1 SAGEVVTDYGLE
13 INQGFKEIPGS
24 LVKVA
29 NKDRGTGLTPQNEF
43 FLSLGANVA
52 GKLGSTRAQEL
63 ADRLAA
69 NTKPHSEFLQSF
81 ADQAD
86 EQAADA
92 GERMSPRAK
101 ALGREFS
108 EAEGIGGKAAFLAAN
123 PGFLADLTV
132 QSAPFIATGGVAG
145 KAVGAVAGLE
155 AGIGANLATQ
165 GVMSAASSSEEAK
178 AYVLG
183 IPKEELE
190 QLPEYKRLSGQY
202 RPEQIRKIL
211 AEKASDTGFAAGL
224 LANAVTL
231 GSTAKLS
238 VVERAMLG
246 GKTGATTGS
255 RAGNAGIGATK
266 EFTQEGFQG
275 AGEQVATN
283 VGQMTADNRVG
294 LTDKVGEAAFVEGIV
309 GAGPGGLAG
318 FSQATSYDDSE
329 VGRAK
334 RAYDTA
340 RTPTERGK
348 ANTELIIAQAKA
360 KMAKQ
365 GAPVVAPVVEPVQPA
380 VPPLGPA
387 PVVEPVVRPEEQD
400 VQPEVD
406 RQPDGVPLSTVEEQ
420 DQTEDDELSSLMAQA
435 FQEDQPEI
443 PADREPEPKTESA
456 GVGAIYRIPV
466 DQLTLSPDLPQFKD
480 GANEHGEVEPLGG
493 TFDERGVGP
502 IQVWRRL
509 NGALEV
515 ISGRHRL
522 GLQRRSG
529 GKDISAQVYNEADG
543 FTLADAATLDAELN
557 IRDGQ
562 GKVKDYVGYFGG
574 KQITEEE
581 ADARGLLARATG
593 RRAFTIANKGSQD
606 LIAAHGVDKLSDDAA
621 TQIAEAAP
629 NDDRMQALGMK
640 SVQDGKSIGLAVNTM
655 RAVKMLLGDSPPGSV
670 DMFGHDDSAMR
681 EAEKMAEFA
690 HKKQRELSDRL
701 NAITGAAKRPEMA
714 KREGVDI
721 RDKQALQKRIGE
733 LKADRAAWDHWDTDQ
748 GLIAQIR
755 DGIADGVKFSRTSSG
770 VVEEAPSAEGI
781 EVGEVSDSDAAK
793 YFMPKEEVDSIT
805 EGLSVLAKNPKLFR
819 RRLFNGKNMKY
830 IARDGGLNRT
840 NVSREEGID
849 EDTHEPRMETTH
861 TFAVDQS
868 GKSGVAK
875 IIETDGKVWV
885 DVSGMNRG
893 RGNAEGVYSAAASLA
908 FNTGRDFVEDPNG
921 LSDDAMY
928 RRTVHELS
936 AILKRGDAKN
946 VPAGPFLTS
955 GRKGG
960 PATTPIGKNEA
971 RDYNVAVRDRA
982 LAIHAN
988 TLLAIPE
995 AANVH
1000 FDADSNRFTDP
1011 DGNVLSDGD
1020 LDRLAEH
1027 RQANP
1032 VGSAMVRGPRKSGGK
1047 RAAPVGSTSIKVFA
1061 IVEALKRAPTGP
1073 ARTRLVERLRG
1084 IAASSDGLAQL
1095 TGILPS
1101 KVVGQSGGL
1110 TVEAVRNVVV
1120 KAFGKRA
1127 KKLIADGKLKIVKS
1141 ETGVP
1146 DSIRQSAE
1154 PLSSADGTV
1163 QGFFDPA
1170 SGDTYLLA
1178 DNLADEAS
1186 ARAVM
1191 LHEEGVH
1198 AGLAEMI
1205 GPARINALADILDR
1219 LEKTGTKADQ
1229 ETIAA
1234 AKKRVSDAGTEAKH
1248 RAEETVA
1255 YTVEIEE
1262 KNTDP
1267 SPMFRKVITRAH
1279 TAIRQWALRRGMGDL
1294 TVADIRQLAIGGLE
1308 YRSRGQRVGGAAK
1321 VPGSRATFF
1330 SKRAEYVGTHAAPM
1344 VDSGAP
1350 AHQLNGEFGYPD
1362 DIYSPQGP
1370 RYYGTG
1376 LADLDKRAF
1385 AVVNR
1390 IRGNPDADVT
1400 VYRAVPNTVDGD
1412 TINPG
1417 DWVSIVHAYAK
1428 DHGEG
1433 PLGGEYRIISRV
1445 VKAKDIFTNGDSI
1458 QEWGYDPQ
1466 DDVADV
1472 PARGP
1477 MFSKAA
1483 KPLQA
1488 GTFYSALSASIA
1500 DLPAKR
1506 MSADGWVQQIRSMVN
1521 NGKVKQD
1528 EVEWSGLTDWLG
1540 LQDGP
1545 VAKDQITGYLDANG
1559 VRVDETV
1566 LVGAGVLIDELGPFM
1581 IEEMDN
1587 APTTAEGWMD
1597 ASVKYE
1603 SLAQSLRDDGDEQ
1616 EADRL
1621 FRMAELMNDMAER
1634 LEFGSGRAV
1643 NAAKFDKYTIP
1654 GGDNYREVLL
1664 KIPPNTE
1671 TVRHYLVSLPNGGFA
1686 GPYNSLVGAN
1696 ERIAEESDPAKRA
1709 MMKVHDRGVRAELR
1723 PPSKYNSGQFNSPH
1737 FDQPNILAHIRVN
1750 DRTDA
1755 DGKRVLF
1762 VEEVQSDWGQAGKKQ
1777 GFAKADIT
1785 HPIVVFNTKT
1795 GETLHRFRTSKEAES
1810 YIAEHDSAMKLLD
1823 YEDTTANGGQ
1833 EKDRLP
1839 SAPFVTKTDKW
1850 LTLALKRVIKMAVDG
1865 GYDKV
1870 AFVTGEQSAARYD
1883 LSKQVDYIDYVREGP
1898 DTYRMAV
1905 VGKDGQGVNLPKETF
1920 TASELENYVGKD
1932 VAQRIVNG
1940 EGQSGGGRMTLR
1952 GPDLKVGGEGMRAF
1966 YDRIVP
1972 NTLNSLLKKVGGGK
1986 VTPIEA
1992 RAIGAHKNS
2001 DGKEFADQN
2010 VVSVPIT
2017 DSIREKVSGGV
2028 PLFSKKAGTP
2038 ATKDLFGNAPSETA
2052 QGLADREAK
2061 IDAKLNGGGKVVKP
2075 SEGPGDLFGG
2085 PRELT
2090 KDMFGNQ
2097 ETLFSKVEQKTA
2109 LAATTRRMIA
2119 EAKKRREEAEAIIT
2133 AVRVAESD
2141 IKDVAIRNERLSALA
2156 DRAHRMVAQWGESQE
2171 IREQIADA
2179 NRDLARLR
2187 GRALAGDRTALK
2199 QFTEAEKQ
2207 ATSLRDDLAKA
2218 MAAKQKA
2225 ITAIDRMN
2233 TLGGKIDAMD
2243 MVQYRTA
2250 LVAAAD
2256 AASAVADKARSVAD
2270 WWRSRDVAVRDA
2282 TERSDTK
2289 RRAIARDYG
2298 INGPSMLW
2306 EYDPTRFDG
2315 ASGWLHSLRE
2325 KYQ

>member
-1 SAGEVVTDYGLE
+1 
-13 INQGFKEIPGS
+13 
-24 LVKVA
+24 
-29 NKDRGTGLTPQNEF
+29 
-43 FLSLGANVA
+43 
-52 GKLGSTRAQEL
+52 
-63 ADRLAA
+63 
-69 NTKPHSEFLQSF
+69 
-81 ADQAD
+81 
-86 EQAADA
+86 
-92 GERMSPRAK
+92 
-101 ALGREFS
+101 
-108 EAEGIGGKAAFLAAN
+108 
-123 PGFLADLTV
+123 
-132 QSAPFIATGGVAG
+132 
-145 KAVGAVAGLE
+145 
-155 AGIGANLATQ
+155 
-165 GVMSAASSSEEAK
+165 
-178 AYVLG
+178 
-183 IPKEELE
+183 
-190 QLPEYKRLSGQY
+190 
-202 RPEQIRKIL
+202 
-211 AEKASDTGFAAGL
+211 
-224 LANAVTL
+224 
-231 GSTAKLS
+231 
-238 VVERAMLG
+238 
-246 GKTGATTGS
+246 
-255 RAGNAGIGATK
+255 
-266 EFTQEGFQG
+266 
-275 AGEQVATN
+275 
-283 VGQMTADNRVG
+283 
-294 LTDKVGEAAFVEGIV
+294 
-309 GAGPGGLAG
+309 
-318 FSQATSYDDSE
+318 
-329 VGRAK
+329 
-334 RAYDTA
+334 
-340 RTPTERGK
+340 
-348 ANTELIIAQAKA
+348 
-360 KMAKQ
+360 
-365 GAPVVAPVVEPVQPA
+365 
-380 VPPLGPA
+380 
-387 PVVEPVVRPEEQD
+387 
-400 VQPEVD
+400 
-406 RQPDGVPLSTVEEQ
+406 
-420 DQTEDDELSSLMAQA
+420 
-435 FQEDQPEI
+435 
-443 PADREPEPKTESA
+443 
-456 GVGAIYRIPV
+456 
-466 DQLTLSPDLPQFKD
+466 
-480 GANEHGEVEPLGG
+480 
-493 TFDERGVGP
+493 
-502 IQVWRRL
+502 
-509 NGALEV
+509 
-515 ISGRHRL
+515 
-522 GLQRRSG
+522 
-529 GKDISAQVYNEADG
+529 
-543 FTLADAATLDAELN
+543 
-557 IRDGQ
+557 
-562 GKVKDYVGYFGG
+562 
-574 KQITEEE
+574 
-581 ADARGLLARATG
+581 
-593 RRAFTIANKGSQD
+593 
-606 LIAAHGVDKLSDDAA
+606 
-621 TQIAEAAP
+621 
-629 NDDRMQALGMK
+629 
-640 SVQDGKSIGLAVNTM
+640 
-655 RAVKMLLGDSPPGSV
+655 
-670 DMFGHDDSAMR
+670 
-681 EAEKMAEFA
+681 
-690 HKKQRELSDRL
+690 
-701 NAITGAAKRPEMA
+701 MA

-733 LKADRAAWDHWDTDQ
+733 LKAERAAWDHWDTDQ

-755 DGIADGVKFSRTSSG
+755 DGIANGVKFSRTSAG

-819 RRLFNGKNMKY
+819 RRLFDGKNMKY

-840 NVSREEGID
+840 GVSREEVID

-861 TFAVDQS
+861 SFAVDQS
-868 GKSGVAK
+868 GKAGVAK
-875 IIETDGKVWV
+875 IIETDGRVWV

-1110 TVEAVRNVVV
+1110 TVDAVRNVVQ

-1141 ETGVP
+1141 ETDVP

-1170 SGDTYLLA
+1170 SGNTYLLA

-1262 KNTDP
+1262 KNADP

-1308 YRSRGQRVGGAAK
+1308 YRARGQRVGGSAK

-1477 MFSKAA
+1477 VFS
-1483 KPLQA
+1483 
-1488 GTFYSALSASIA
+1488 
-1500 DLPAKR
+1500 
-1506 MSADGWVQQIRSMVN
+1506 
-1521 NGKVKQD
+1521 
-1528 EVEWSGLTDWLG
+1528 
-1540 LQDGP
+1540 
-1545 VAKDQITGYLDANG
+1545 
-1559 VRVDETV
+1559 
-1566 LVGAGVLIDELGPFM
+1566 
-1581 IEEMDN
+1581 
-1587 APTTAEGWMD
+1587 
-1597 ASVKYE
+1597 
-1603 SLAQSLRDDGDEQ
+1603 
-1616 EADRL
+1616 
-1621 FRMAELMNDMAER
+1621 
-1634 LEFGSGRAV
+1634 
-1643 NAAKFDKYTIP
+1643 
-1654 GGDNYREVLL
+1654 
-1664 KIPPNTE
+1664 
-1671 TVRHYLVSLPNGGFA
+1671 
-1686 GPYNSLVGAN
+1686 
-1696 ERIAEESDPAKRA
+1696 
-1709 MMKVHDRGVRAELR
+1709 
-1723 PPSKYNSGQFNSPH
+1723 
-1737 FDQPNILAHIRVN
+1737 
-1750 DRTDA
+1750 
-1755 DGKRVLF
+1755 
-1762 VEEVQSDWGQAGKKQ
+1762 
-1777 GFAKADIT
+1777 
-1785 HPIVVFNTKT
+1785 
-1795 GETLHRFRTSKEAES
+1795 
-1810 YIAEHDSAMKLLD
+1810 
-1823 YEDTTANGGQ
+1823 
-1833 EKDRLP
+1833 
-1839 SAPFVTKTDKW
+1839 
-1850 LTLALKRVIKMAVDG
+1850 
-1865 GYDKV
+1865 
-1870 AFVTGEQSAARYD
+1870 
-1883 LSKQVDYIDYVREGP
+1883 
-1898 DTYRMAV
+1898 
-1905 VGKDGQGVNLPKETF
+1905 
-1920 TASELENYVGKD
+1920 
-1932 VAQRIVNG
+1932 
-1940 EGQSGGGRMTLR
+1940 
-1952 GPDLKVGGEGMRAF
+1952 
-1966 YDRIVP
+1966 
-1972 NTLNSLLKKVGGGK
+1972 KKVG
-1986 VTPIEA
+1986 T
-1992 RAIGAHKNS
+1992 
-2001 DGKEFADQN
+2001 
-2010 VVSVPIT
+2010 T
-2017 DSIREKVSGGV
+2017 
-2028 PLFSKKAGTP
+2028 

-2052 QGLADREAK
+2052 QGLADRAAK
-2061 IDAKLNGGGKVVKP
+2061 IDAKLNGGGRVVKP

-2097 ETLFSKVEQKTA
+2097 ETLFSKNADAARTA
-2109 LAATTRRMIA
+2109 KA
-2119 EAKKRREEAEAIIT
+2119 EAKRRRDEADAIIT

-2141 IKDVAIRNERLSALA
+2141 IRDVAIRNERLATLE
-2156 DRAHRMVAQWGESQE
+2156 DRARRMLDQWDTNQE

-2187 GRALAGDRTALK
+2187 KRALAGDRTALK
-2199 QFTEAEKQ
+2199 QVTEAENQVK
-2207 ATSLRDDLAKA
+2207 SLRDDLAKA
-2218 MAAKQKA
+2218 VAAKQKA
-2225 ITAIDRMN
+2225 ITAIDQMN

-2243 MVQYRTA
+2243 MAKYRSA
-2250 LVAAAD
+2250 LVDAAD
-2256 AASAVADKARSVAD
+2256 AASAIAAKARSVAD
-2270 WWRSRDVAVRDA
+2270 WWRSRELSLRDA
-2282 TERSDTK
+2282 TERADTK

-2298 INGPSMLW
+2298 ITGPSMLW

-2325 KYQ
+2325 KYQAKFLTFLDAQKDIEAATGQLVADSQNVWRAENLMHGRIKDQLKGLKASYTEKIEEHLRKTGALALVEDFMEARAAPARNIDVAKKRPDMPDGGSGMTTAEAKAFLSGKAKGLRSGQELTDGLREQIMPVVRLLDAMRNETLLRLKTTGQITDAVYETLKANTSYAPLRGKNGEPVEGSGLGGTGFDVRGNPIKRALGRGTGNRATNIVAELIGDAEKSIVNGERLRVGKTLARLVLANPNKSLWEVEKVELEAKYSEAADVVYYGLKNLDQESIRFVDKGVTYKITLKDPRMRAAIKNLSPSQLNGMVKFMGALNRYFSAVFTRYNPFFVPINMARDLGMGLISVYAEHGASVAADVAIHYGSAMRAVWRAERGKSVANKYHTYFNEMSEAGGRTAFSQLRNVGDIASHIESDVKTIFQLTREGKPHKAIARVIRESSIVKLVGDVNEAVENAVRLSAYAALRDRGASISKAAEYAKEITVNFNRRGSETSFVNSIILFFNPSVQGSTRVLQLMKNPKAVASVTAMGALQFAFAALAMSYEDDDGQTALDKISEYEKARNFIIAIPSVRDGQMYVKTIKIPVPYGFNLFTYAGGKLAQAMMTKDKFDSAKFTNDMTVAAVDSISPLKFTEGWDSIKPQVVRVFDQRNQNRDNFGRRITNEVPYSDFERPRAYLGRASTPSYFVAAAKGLNWLGGGDEVTPPKVLKGLLDHSPEDLQFLAESFGGGLLKAVDQFGQLGGMVASGVEVRPHEVPILNRLYSEVTPEQATADRFRTAEAEIAREKDRVKKTFYQRGEKAAEKVIADTPELKGAWLHRFKTTNDVRDKAGRIRLNAGPGTLVDIKKVADKEIRRIGDEQEAVYNDPKLSMSQRINAIRRLQAEREKVQRRVTIKFKETKR